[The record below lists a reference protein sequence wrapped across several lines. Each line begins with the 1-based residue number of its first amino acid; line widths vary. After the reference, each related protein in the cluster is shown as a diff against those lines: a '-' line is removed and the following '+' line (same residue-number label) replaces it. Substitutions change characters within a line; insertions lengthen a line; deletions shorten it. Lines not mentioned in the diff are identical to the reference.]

1 MHRIHVH
8 LPGFLIELRAQVFF
22 RLIILA
28 SRDHHRVFNR
38 RHHDFRLNVLLA
50 AEHLYL
56 LVKQIRHFSFL
67 RFRRQNSTTKFALRM
82 PSSGSSTTRASR
94 PFSSIRTFPF
104 TNPPS
109 PPSKNFPSPTPSP
122 PATS

>member
-22 RLIILA
+22 RLVIFA

-82 PSSGSSTTRASR
+82 PSSGSSMTRASR
-94 PFSSIRTFPF
+94 PFSSIRTLPSTTPASRPSNTF
-104 TNPPS
+104 T
-109 PPSKNFPSPTPSP
+109 SPTAP
-122 PATS
+122 PAHI